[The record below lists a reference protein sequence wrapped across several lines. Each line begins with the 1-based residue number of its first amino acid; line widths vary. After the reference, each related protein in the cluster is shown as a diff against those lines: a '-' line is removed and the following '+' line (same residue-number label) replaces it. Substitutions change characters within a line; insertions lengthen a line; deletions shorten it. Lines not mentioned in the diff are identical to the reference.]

1 MIGLDG
7 EKMSKS
13 KGNLVFVSKLLSDGV
28 DPMTIRIAL
37 LRDKYSH
44 DRMWSNDLL
53 LSAESLRA
61 RMIEALAQTHV
72 VSTDLLR
79 KEIISALSQG
89 LNSEKVFHLL
99 EEWLQHNIQ
108 AKADGRVESSG
119 VIARF
124 LDGLLGL
131 TF

>member
-1 MIGLDG
+1 
-7 EKMSKS
+7 
-13 KGNLVFVSKLLSDGV
+13 
-28 DPMTIRIAL
+28 MTIRIAL

-53 LSAESLRA
+53 ASAESLRA

-72 VSTDLLR
+72 VSTDTLR

-89 LNSEKVFHLL
+89 LNTEKVFHAL
-99 EEWLQHNIQ
+99 EDWLHRNIR
-108 AKADGRVESSG
+108 AKAEERIESSG

>member
-1 MIGLDG
+1 
-7 EKMSKS
+7 
-13 KGNLVFVSKLLSDGV
+13 
-28 DPMTIRIAL
+28 MTIRIAL